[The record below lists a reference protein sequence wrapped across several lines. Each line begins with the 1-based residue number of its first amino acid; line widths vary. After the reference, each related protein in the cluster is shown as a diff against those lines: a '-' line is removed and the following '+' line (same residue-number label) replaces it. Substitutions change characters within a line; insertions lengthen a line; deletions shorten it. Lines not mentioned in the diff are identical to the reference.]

1 MRNVTIVNNTV
12 YGHSTCVFIRWSTGS
27 NMVLANNALYCPG
40 GAAVNGSG
48 LTGSEL
54 TISSNYFEGALS
66 GAAADG
72 SRFIVGGS
80 ADSAFA
86 GPARFDFWPPPG
98 SSLIGK
104 ADAQLVPAIDFNE
117 RSRVSPFDVGAYET
131 DGLAA
136 NPGWTV
142 GPGFKQGGSGSSTRP
157 AAPTNL
163 KLE

>member
-1 MRNVTIVNNTV
+1 M
-12 YGHSTCVFIRWSTGS
+12 
-27 NMVLANNALYCPG
+27 
-40 GAAVNGSG
+40 
-48 LTGSEL
+48 
-54 TISSNYFEGALS
+54 S

-72 SRFIVGGS
+72 SRLFAGGS

-86 GPARFDFWPPPG
+86 GPAQFDFWPPPG
-98 SSLIGK
+98 SILIGN
-104 ADAQLVPAIDFNE
+104 ADAALAQAVDFNE
-117 RSRVSPFDVGAYET
+117 RPRVSPFDVGAYET

-136 NPGWTV
+136 NPGWRV